1 MSWMTIVHFDTVAI
15 AKHLSFLKFNSHSLV
30 KATIKNCTHKAPFLV
45 YNFVVFTALS
55 CTHGDVRLVGGE
67 TSYEGIVEICLS
79 STWMLVC
86 GYNWNVNDSTVVCR
100 QLTGELIPSE
110 WVLLATSIMH
120 NTLSLSNRRVDP
132 I

>member
-1 MSWMTIVHFDTVAI
+1 M
-15 AKHLSFLKFNSHSLV
+15 
-30 KATIKNCTHKAPFLV
+30 
-45 YNFVVFTALS
+45 FTALS
-55 CTHGDVRLVGGE
+55 CTHGDVCLVGGE

-79 STWMLVC
+79 GTWMLVC
-86 GYNWNVNDSTVVCR
+86 GYNWNVNESTVVCR

-110 WVLLATSIMH
+110 RVLLPISVMH

>member
-1 MSWMTIVHFDTVAI
+1 M
-15 AKHLSFLKFNSHSLV
+15 
-30 KATIKNCTHKAPFLV
+30 IKTCTHKAPFLV
-45 YNFVVFTALS
+45 YNFVVFTAPS

-79 STWMLVC
+79 GTWMLVC
-86 GYNWNVNDSTVVCR
+86 GYNWNVDESTVVCR

-110 WVLLATSIMH
+110 WVLLATSVMH
-120 NTLSLSNRRVDP
+120 NTPSLSNRRVDP

>member
-1 MSWMTIVHFDTVAI
+1 MLT
-15 AKHLSFLKFNSHSLV
+15 KHHSL
-30 KATIKNCTHKAPFLV
+30 

-79 STWMLVC
+79 GTWMLVC
-86 GYNWNVNDSTVVCR
+86 GYNWNVNESTVVCR

-110 WVLLATSIMH
+110 RVLLATSVMH
-120 NTLSLSNRRVDP
+120 NTLSFSNRRVDP